1 MDPEWRCIPYWTWRY
16 SIAMVWYPPVPCFL
30 NWGLFNQRR
39 IFTLKFGW
47 RDFSRWFAK
56 FDSSFGSFF
65 FEPFVGEFNQQKL
78 AKLNDVDMFLL
89 VSIMDPWTKQT
100 HQLPTELSLK
110 ISPPTKSEKNH
121 LQGKWWTLGSSLTS
135 LSGERGI
142 HWKIWTHC
150 RTIFFR
156 TSNQKKW
163 GALLVYHLT
172 CRNGHVKIVEPF
184 EEWEDAFL
192 SHDF

>member
-1 MDPEWRCIPYWTWRY
+1 
-16 SIAMVWYPPVPCFL
+16 
-30 NWGLFNQRR
+30 
-39 IFTLKFGW
+39 
-47 RDFSRWFAK
+47 
-56 FDSSFGSFF
+56 
-65 FEPFVGEFNQQKL
+65 
-78 AKLNDVDMFLL
+78 MFLL

-156 TSNQKKW
+156 TSNQKKMGSTVGIPLNVSKW
-163 GALLVYHLT
+163 TCKNSWTIWRMRRCVSFPWFLDTSWNKEMFEVRFQPTLTIKWTIATKQWSGASTDSHLF
-172 CRNGHVKIVEPF
+172 N
-184 EEWEDAFL
+184 WFL
-192 SHDF
+192 HHGGY